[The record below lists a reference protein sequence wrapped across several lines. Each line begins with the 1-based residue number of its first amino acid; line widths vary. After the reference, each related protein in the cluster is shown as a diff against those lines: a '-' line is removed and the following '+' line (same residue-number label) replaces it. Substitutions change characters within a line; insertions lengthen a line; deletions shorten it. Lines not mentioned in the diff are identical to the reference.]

1 MDEHLQA
8 ILARGQGFGHV
19 EHLELAWR
27 YLERL
32 PLAAAEAAMA
42 SAIRHLAQAH
52 GMPERYHATLTAG
65 WVRAVA
71 AFRAHDAGATFD
83 DFIAAHPRLLERDLL
98 RHHYSPER
106 LAGPDAR
113 REFVEPDRLAFPV

>member
-1 MDEHLQA
+1 MEELEA
-8 ILARGQGFGHV
+8 ILARGQGFGHA

-27 YLERL
+27 LLERL
-32 PLAAAEAAMA
+32 PGDQAEAAMA
-42 SAIRHLAQAH
+42 AAIRHLATAH
-52 GMPERYHATLTAG
+52 GTPERFHATLTTG
-65 WVRAVA
+65 WMRAVA
-71 AFRAHDAGATFD
+71 AFRAHGCGATFE

-106 LAGPDAR
+106 LAGADAR